1 MDERLNNLKKWLETE
16 QGVINYD
23 IELAS
28 GDASFRR
35 YFRLIVDGKTT
46 ILMDAP
52 PEHEDCVPY
61 LNVAQA
67 FRNRGLHVPQVHAT
81 NLKDGFLWLSDLGD
95 QQYADVLNSETADS
109 LYRDALDAL
118 FKLQT
123 NKADT
128 DELVL
133 PEYDHALLWREMMLF
148 EDWFLGK
155 HLGQSLSEKETQ
167 QLHTVF
173 EFLAQS
179 ALSQTQVWVHRDY
192 HSRNL
197 MAVNADNPGVLDFQD
212 AVNGPITYD
221 LVSLLRDCYVAWP
234 LERVEAWVAKYY
246 DLLISQDELKI
257 PEYDIFLRWFDLMGV
272 QRHLKAI
279 GIFSR
284 LNYRDGKPGYLA
296 DIPRTLNYVQ
306 WVCEKYPELSFL
318 KTIVM
323 EKIVPVLDPES
334 GRVVQGI

>member
-1 MDERLNNLKKWLETE
+1 
-16 QGVINYD
+16 
-23 IELAS
+23 
-28 GDASFRR
+28 
-35 YFRLIVDGKTT
+35 
-46 ILMDAP
+46 
-52 PEHEDCVPY
+52 
-61 LNVAQA
+61 
-67 FRNRGLHVPQVHAT
+67 
-81 NLKDGFLWLSDLGD
+81 
-95 QQYADVLNSETADS
+95 
-109 LYRDALDAL
+109 DALDAL